1 VGLSLL
7 SSLGFSVACYALN
20 PSFFESVVYQKDLTV
35 LVTCIPVFVGVLAVQ
50 AVHELA
56 HYLVAKARGI
66 KIGLPVPVPS
76 TQLGSFGSITP
87 LRSFP
92 PNQAAM
98 IDFALSGPVAAM
110 SLSVVLLVIGIFQTV
125 YASEAALSRFPVV
138 PVSML
143 RSSFLSGSLL
153 TLFVPKTMMLPL
165 SQPIPIHPLFMVGFS
180 GLISSALNLLP
191 MFRLDGGR
199 ACSAALGNRIGGFAS
214 AGTLLFLLSLTLSG
228 SSGLAFAWGIFVVF
242 FQRRPE
248 IPVRDEVTQIDDFRL
263 GAWIASLATAILALV
278 PFPGGPWFL

>member
-1 VGLSLL
+1 VGLSLF
-7 SSLGFSVACYALN
+7 SSFGFSVACYALN
-20 PSFFESVVYQKDLTV
+20 PSFFESVVNNKDLTV
-35 LVTCIPVFVGVLAVQ
+35 LVTCIPVFAGVVAVQ

-76 TQLGSFGSITP
+76 TLLGSFGSITP

-110 SLSVVLLVIGIFQTV
+110 SLSLVLLVIGIFQTV
-125 YASEAALSRFPVV
+125 YASEVALSRFPVV

-143 RSSFLSGSLL
+143 RSSFLSGTLL
-153 TLFVPKTMMLPL
+153 TFFAPKTMMLPL

-199 ACSAALGNRIGGFAS
+199 ACSAALGNRIGGFTS
-214 AGTLLFLLSLTLSG
+214 AGTLLFLLSLSLSG
-228 SSGLAFAWGIFVVF
+228 SSGLAFAWGLFVVF

-263 GAWIASLATAILALV
+263 GAWIASLTTAILALV